1 MSSWANWELALAA
14 GLCSTQAQCHDHAG
28 ARLRLPPLAR
38 AAAFRPGNPPR
49 PRAATA
55 RRAEAAPGP
64 APPLGRRPR
73 RAARPAGGGLG
84 AGLRALDQLA
94 AAHEFVQDATRG
106 LKDKVVDA
114 LRRPEAEAELAT
126 IGRDLNLLV
135 TSGNTG
141 VTERARSTLLTQQRA
156 WEELLPVRAAFPR
169 YARDGRGQGRRPG
182 GAAAGRALRRR
193 RARRLRA
200 RDAAPGPVPERGQ
213 RRDAAAEDAATLR
226 LTPRFGGGW
235 FVRCLG
241 VPLPLPRLGAAA
253 PREVVVLYLE
263 GDVLVAVDRRGG
275 GDAPRLRGAAARG
288 FRSPFGLR
296 AKLAALRVRSGAS
309 ARGAARASAPRRNPR
324 ARRSSAT
331 SPGTRPRAPSTST
344 RRACSAPTRTRG
356 AAYAATATRR
366 APRTRSSTSTASAA
380 AFSSFFCSTAASIAG
395 ICGAPA
401 RSRQTPR
408 VSGLAGR
415 TTPRPHG
422 RRAHG
427 NSRPELAARA
437 PRP

>member
-1 MSSWANWELALAA
+1 MPARVVCALLLWHAA
-14 GLCSTQAQCHDHAG
+14 G
-28 ARLRLPPLAR
+28 
-38 AAAFRPGNPPR
+38 AFRPGNPPR

-64 APPLGRRPR
+64 APPLG
-73 RAARPAGGGLG
+73 GGRGVPLG
-84 AGLRALDQLA
+84 PPA
-94 AAHEFVQDATRG
+94 AASEPGYERWISSQLRTNRIQDATRG

-114 LRRPEAEAELAT
+114 LRRPDAEAELAT

-169 YARDGRGQGRRPG
+169 YARFVAAKDAGPAARPP
-182 GAAAGRALRRR
+182 GARFAAVAPVAFERET
-193 RARRLRA
+193 RLL
-200 RDAAPGPVPERGQ
+200 GPFLSAGSAWDV
-213 RRDAAAEDAATLR
+213 AAEDAATLR

-275 GDAPRLRGAAARG
+275 GDALLVYAAPRLRG

-296 AKLAALRVRSGAS
+296 AKLAALRVR
-309 ARGAARASAPRRNPR
+309 RRER
-324 ARRSSAT
+324 ARRNARVRAAKKPKGAALVGDVAWRDTSSALDVDEA
-331 SPGTRPRAPSTST
+331 RMQRFLDADPR
-344 RRACSAPTRTRG
+344 RRENFSVQDMLDGRLSAEDPLG
-356 AAYAATATRR
+356 DLI
-366 APRTRSSTSTASAA
+366 SD
-380 AFSSFFCSTAASIAG
+380 
-395 ICGAPA
+395 
-401 RSRQTPR
+401 
-408 VSGLAGR
+408 
-415 TTPRPHG
+415 
-422 RRAHG
+422 
-427 NSRPELAARA
+427 
-437 PRP
+437 